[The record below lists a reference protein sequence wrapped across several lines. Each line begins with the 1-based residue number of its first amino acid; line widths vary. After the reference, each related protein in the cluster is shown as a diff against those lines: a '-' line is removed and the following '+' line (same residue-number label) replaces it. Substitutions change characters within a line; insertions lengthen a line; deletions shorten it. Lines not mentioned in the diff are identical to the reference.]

1 MQKGLKSKKRIAII
15 GTVGIPAKYGG
26 FETLAE
32 QLVTRLCHEFM
43 FTVFCS
49 KKAYPEAERERDNG
63 VVKKIYLPFA
73 ANGLQS
79 IIYDV
84 VSVIWGLFVADV
96 LLVLGV
102 SGALILPVVKLFS
115 RKKIILHI
123 DGLEWKRAK
132 WNNIARKYLKL
143 SEAVGVRFA
152 DVIIADNEEIRNH
165 VRDSYKCEGVLIAY
179 GGDHVITG
187 EVSGRSSDGQDKYA
201 FSVCRIEPENNIEM
215 ILLAFSKMPS
225 EKLILV
231 GNWFNSSYSK
241 MLYEKYSKYANLQ
254 LTPPI
259 YDIKALNKLRG
270 NCWMYIHGHS
280 AGGTNP
286 SLVEA
291 MCLELPVLAYAVNY
305 NIYSTRNKALYFSSE
320 NELVD
325 VYQSV
330 TEGKRDSVAFDMKH
344 IADESYKWSII
355 IDKYKEIF

>member
-1 MQKGLKSKKRIAII
+1 MKSKKRIAII
-15 GTVGIPAKYGG
+15 GTVGIPARYGG

-32 QLVTRLCHEFM
+32 QLVARLSHEFS

-49 KKAYPEAERERDNG
+49 KKAYSKSEREKDTGNVR
-63 VVKKIYLPFA
+63 KIYLPLA

-79 IIYDV
+79 ILYDM
-84 VSVIWGLFVADV
+84 VSVIWGLFISDV

-102 SGALILPVVKLFS
+102 SGAFILPVVKLFS

-132 WNNIARKYLKL
+132 WNGLARKYLKA
-143 SEAVGVRFA
+143 SEAVGVKFA
-152 DVIIADNEEIRNH
+152 DVVIADNEEIGNHLRN
-165 VRDSYKCEGVLIAY
+165 SYQCEGVLIEY

-187 EVSGRSSDGQDKYA
+187 EMNRPLPTMEEGYA

-215 ILLAFSKMPS
+215 ILQAFSTMPDRQ
-225 EKLILV
+225 LILV
-231 GNWFNSSYSK
+231 GNWFNSPYSRS
-241 MLYEKYSKYANLQ
+241 LHEKYRQYPNLR

-259 YDIKALNKLRG
+259 YDIKALNELRQ
-270 NCWMYIHGHS
+270 NCYMYVHGHS

-291 MCLELPVLAYAVNY
+291 MCLELPVLAYSVNY
-305 NIYSTRNKALYFSSE
+305 NIYSTQNKALYFSSAH
-320 NELVD
+320 ELVD

-330 TEGKRDSVAFDMKH
+330 SAEKRAEIALDMKRL
-344 IADESYKWSII
+344 ADERYKWSII
-355 IDKYKEIF
+355 IAKYRNVFCL

>member
-1 MQKGLKSKKRIAII
+1 MKSKKRIAII
-15 GTVGIPAKYGG
+15 GTVGIPARYGG

-32 QLVTRLCHEFM
+32 QLVTRLSHEFS

-49 KKAYPEAERERDNG
+49 KKAYPKSERVKDNG
-63 VVKKIYLPFA
+63 QVKKIYLPLA

-79 IIYDV
+79 IVYDV
-84 VSVIWGLFVADV
+84 VSVIWGLFISDV

-102 SGALILPVVKLFS
+102 SGAFILPVIKLFS

-132 WNNIARKYLKL
+132 WNGLAKKFLKA

-165 VRDSYKCEGVLIAY
+165 IKSSYQCEGVLIEY

-187 EVSGRSSDGQDKYA
+187 NTNKQLTTAENGYA

-215 ILLAFSKMPS
+215 ILQAFSTMPS
-225 EKLILV
+225 RQLVLV
-231 GNWFNSSYSK
+231 GNWFNSQYSK
-241 MLYEKYSKYANLQ
+241 ALYEKYTQYPNLR

-259 YDIKALNKLRG
+259 YDIKALNELRQ
-270 NCWMYIHGHS
+270 NCYMYVHGHS

-291 MCLELPVLAYAVNY
+291 MCLELPVLAYSVNY
-305 NIYSTRNKALYFSSE
+305 NIYSTQSKALYFSSAS
-320 NELVD
+320 ELVS

-330 TEGKRDSVAFDMKH
+330 SDEKRAEVALDMKRV
-344 IADESYKWSII
+344 ADERYKWSII
-355 IDKYKEIF
+355 IAKYRDVFCI